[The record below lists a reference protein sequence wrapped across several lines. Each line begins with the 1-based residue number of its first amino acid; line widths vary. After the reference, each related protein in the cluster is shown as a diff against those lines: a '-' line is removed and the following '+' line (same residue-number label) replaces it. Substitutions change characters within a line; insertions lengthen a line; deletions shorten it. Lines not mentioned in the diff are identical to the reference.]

1 MLTPTT
7 GRPDDR
13 TTGRSDPTTGR
24 PDDRTTGRILEAR
37 RGSVITTNEAR
48 AIICDRPSV
57 AGSVTQRACTFC
69 GARVVLY
76 PIGDAL
82 HLVHGPA
89 GCAAFTWDIR
99 GALSSGRQ
107 LHRNAFNTDIRESEV
122 IFGGEKKLARALR
135 ELIPL
140 HQPKAAFVYATCL
153 TGVIG
158 DDVEAVC
165 RAAAAEFAIPVI
177 PVQSEGFRGTKK
189 QGYSAACAAL
199 AQLIGTGDTG
209 DIGPVSVNILG
220 DFNIAGE
227 IWTIRD
233 YLERMGV
240 EVVATMTGDGRVDAI
255 RRSHGARLNIV
266 QCAGS
271 MTPLAKMMQEVYG
284 IPYLQVSFFGLED
297 CADALYQI
305 ARHFDDQAM
314 LERTRALVREET
326 AAVLPEL
333 ARLRQDLDGKVA
345 ALYVGGAFKAFSL
358 VKALRQLGMRVAMAG
373 TQTGGQQDYAQL
385 QELCDAGTILADDSN
400 PLEMAAWLAE
410 RDVDLFIGGVKE
422 RPVAYKLGIG
432 FCDHNHERK
441 IGLAGFAGMAAF
453 AREVHATV
461 MSPVWRLVPRRQTSS
476 GRPVVR
482 SSGRLSVPHGD
493 CDAGSGCGVDASLS
507 EQRP

>member
-1 MLTPTT
+1 MLDTRKSQVVTA
-7 GRPDDR
+7 GE
-13 TTGRSDPTTGR
+13 G
-24 PDDRTTGRILEAR
+24 
-37 RGSVITTNEAR
+37 R
-48 AIICDRPSV
+48 AIVCDKPSV

-76 PIGDAL
+76 PIADAL

-89 GCAAFTWDIR
+89 GCAAYTWDIR
-99 GALSSGRQ
+99 GALSSGPQ
-107 LHRNAFNTDIRESEV
+107 LHRLSFNTDIRENEV
-122 IFGGEKKLARALR
+122 IFGGEKKLLRALR
-135 ELIPL
+135 ELVAA

-165 RAAAAEFAIPVI
+165 RTAAAEFGIPVI

-189 QGYSAACAAL
+189 QGYSAACTAL
-199 AQLIGTGDTG
+199 SQLIGTGDTSG
-209 DIGPVSVNILG
+209 ITRISVNILG

-227 IWTIRD
+227 IWSIKG

-255 RRSHGARLNIV
+255 RRAHGATLNVV

-271 MTPLAKMMQEVYG
+271 MTALAKLMQEKYG
-284 IPYLQVSFFGLED
+284 IPFIQVSFFGLED

-305 ARHFDDQAM
+305 AAHFGDADVLA
-314 LERTRALVREET
+314 RTRMLVREET
-326 AAVLPEL
+326 SAVLPEL
-333 ARLRQDLDGKVA
+333 ARLRQDLNGKVA

-373 TQTGGQQDYAQL
+373 TQTGAQQDYEHL
-385 QELCDAGTILADDSN
+385 KGLCDANTILADDTN
-400 PLEMAAWLAE
+400 PLELAGWLSSCA
-410 RDVDLFIGGVKE
+410 VDLFIGGVKE

-441 IGLAGFAGMAAF
+441 IGLAGFAGMASF

-461 MSPVWRLVPRRQTSS
+461 MSPVWKLVPRRH
-476 GRPVVR
+476 RPADVAR
-482 SSGRLSVPHGD
+482 
-493 CDAGSGCGVDASLS
+493 AGMETL
-507 EQRP
+507 P

>member
-1 MLTPTT
+1 MLDARKSQVVTAGD
-7 GRPDDR
+7 GR
-13 TTGRSDPTTGR
+13 
-24 PDDRTTGRILEAR
+24 A
-37 RGSVITTNEAR
+37 VV
-48 AIICDRPSV
+48 CDRPSV

-69 GARVVLY
+69 GSRVVLY
-76 PIGDAL
+76 PISDAL
-82 HLVHGPA
+82 HLVHGPV
-89 GCAAFTWDIR
+89 GCASYTWDIR
-99 GALSSGRQ
+99 GSLSSGPQ
-107 LHRNAFNTDIRESEV
+107 LHRWSFNTDIRENEV
-122 IFGGEKKLARALR
+122 IFGGEKKLLRALR
-135 ELIPL
+135 ELTAE

-165 RAAAAEFAIPVI
+165 RTATSELGIPVI

-199 AQLIGTGDTG
+199 ERLIGTGDTSG
-209 DIGPVSVNILG
+209 IGKLSVNILG

-227 IWTIRD
+227 IWTIKG
-233 YLERMGV
+233 YLERMGI

-255 RRSHGARLNIV
+255 RRSHGATLNVV

-271 MTPLAKMMQEVYG
+271 MTPLAKLMQEKYG
-284 IPYLQVSFFGLED
+284 IPYIQVSFFGLED

-305 ARHFDDQAM
+305 AAHFADRQV
-314 LERTRALVREET
+314 LERTRQVVREET
-326 AAVLPEL
+326 AAVLPEI
-333 ARLRQDLDGKVA
+333 ARLRQDLQGKVA

-373 TQTGGQQDYAQL
+373 TQTGAQADYEHL
-385 QELCDAGTILADDSN
+385 KDLCDEGTILADDSN

-453 AREVHATV
+453 GREVHGTV
-461 MSPVWRLVPRRQTSS
+461 LSPVWKLVPRRA
-476 GRPVVR
+476 RKAAP
-482 SSGRLSVPHGD
+482 
-493 CDAGSGCGVDASLS
+493 
-507 EQRP
+507 